1 MQQMPSPDTSN
12 PDMPG
17 DPAVLGPVPR
27 GALALA
33 GTAVVLLIAAW
44 LATYF
49 FFFLTRGP
57 VG

>member
-1 MQQMPSPDTSN
+1 MQTDDAPSDAALRDS
-12 PDMPG
+12 
-17 DPAVLGPVPR
+17 ALGPVPR
-27 GALALA
+27 GAAALA
-33 GTAVVLLIAAW
+33 GVAVLLLVAAW

>member
-1 MQQMPSPDTSN
+1 MNRILNIVTPQPDHAF
-12 PDMPG
+12 D
-17 DPAVLGPVPR
+17 DPRLGPVPR

-33 GTAVVLLIAAW
+33 GIAVALLVAAW

>member
-1 MQQMPSPDTSN
+1 MPLAETTNTPPSDH
-12 PDMPG
+12 
-17 DPAVLGPVPR
+17 PALESVPR
-27 GALALA
+27 GAVALA
-33 GTAVVLLIAAW
+33 GIAVALLVAAW